1 VLSAPQPSRH
11 MNGPGGRALGSDL
24 LTGDGASGAA
34 TTRRSGLLARQ
45 ASQVVDVQSAVK
57 VSEERAFPHS
67 VARILWVRPVDTA
80 LNLWSGTG
88 RRQRGANVI
97 RDDTRL
103 DAIFR
108 KTDGCC
114 HICGAKLALSNYDN
128 FGRKGAWE
136 IEHSKPKAKGGTDHM
151 NNLYPAHIACNR
163 SKRHGSTRAARAQHG
178 RKAAPLSLGK
188 KAAIRRVN
196 AGFGAAMAGA
206 GAVLLGA
213 SAPLAAAVVLAGAV
227 IGHRQEPDPQKG
239 KRRRL

>member
-1 VLSAPQPSRH
+1 
-11 MNGPGGRALGSDL
+11 
-24 LTGDGASGAA
+24 
-34 TTRRSGLLARQ
+34 
-45 ASQVVDVQSAVK
+45 VVDVHRAVK
-57 VSEERAFPHS
+57 VSAVRAFAHS
-67 VARILWVRPVDTA
+67 VTRILWVRPVDTETETMF
-80 LNLWSGTG
+80 SSCPEST
-88 RRQRGANVI
+88 RSDMI
-97 RDDTRL
+97 RDDARL

-163 SKRHGSTRAARAQHG
+163 SKRHGSTRAARAVHG

-213 SAPLAAAVVLAGAV
+213 SPPLAAAVVLVGAV